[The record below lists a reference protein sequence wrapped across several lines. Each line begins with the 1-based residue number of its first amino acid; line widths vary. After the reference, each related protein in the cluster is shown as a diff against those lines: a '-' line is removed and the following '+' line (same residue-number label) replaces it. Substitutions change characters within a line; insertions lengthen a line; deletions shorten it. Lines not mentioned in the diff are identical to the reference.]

1 MATKKIQILDSL
13 NKNAVLFTPQELTEE
28 EKKQVRNNINS
39 ASLDENGKVPF
50 SQLPDYQEMEAL
62 SNADL
67 EEILKNL

>member
-1 MATKKIQILDSL
+1 MPTKKIQILDSL
-13 NKNAVLFTPQELTEE
+13 NKNAVLYTPQELTEE
-28 EKKQVRNNINS
+28 EKKQARDNIDS

-50 SQLPDYQEMEAL
+50 SQLPEYQEIEAL